1 MRIKVWAYPGVET
14 PVTPDEPGAGQ
25 PDVLDAGDAVEGL
38 GIDRLRRV
46 VWWFQRLPVD
56 EQSENPEIDNSL
68 ILFLTWQLATHR
80 LCSPIH

>member
-46 VWWFQRLPVD
+46 RRVRRVD
-56 EQSENPEIDNSL
+56 SVFFCDGSL
-68 ILFLTWQLATHR
+68 TD
-80 LCSPIH
+80 